1 MRLAARTANGR
12 LCYAFQCIGLF
23 LPGAGKTNA
32 RHMRIGILTQPLRAN
47 YGGLLQCWA
56 LQQVLLRLGHEAWVI
71 RREEPDVSHRL
82 TGWLRRQT
90 ANMVK
95 AATGRTGVKWVYRGE
110 ERRIFEYVRR
120 FSRTRIQPQT
130 PPLHSSAALLAD
142 YEERRY
148 DAYVVGSDQVWRPS
162 FIDSVT
168 DYFLGFLP
176 SREKV
181 RRVAYAASFGTDE
194 WEFGGTLAERCRRLA
209 VRFDAVSVRERGGV
223 ALCRE
228 RLGIDARWVLDPTLL
243 LLPADYEALARDEA
257 AHLLASGRLGGVAV
271 PASGEDSV
279 PARPAERVVTDA
291 FGRSLVG
298 AGEGGDCCG
307 RLFCYVIDRSDSAE
321 ALCREVG
328 MRLGLTPVSVLARA
342 EGTVPR
348 GTPTS
353 DMVHP
358 PVSAW
363 LTALREADAVLT
375 DSFHGCVFALLFG
388 RPFVTLGNAVRGQ
401 ARFSSLLSLFGLEC
415 RMVGGA
421 DAAAVANRMS
431 EPIDWRSVNEI
442 LCRER
447 ERSVD
452 FLRQTLIES

>member
-12 LCYAFQCIGLF
+12 LRYAFQCIGLF

-95 AATGRTGVKWVYRGE
+95 AATGRTGVKWVYRSE

-209 VRFDAVSVRERGGV
+209 VRFDAVSVREGV
-223 ALCRE
+223 GWPSVVSVWALTPDGCWIRPSCFYPPTMRRWPAT
-228 RLGIDARWVLDPTLL
+228 RLRISWR
-243 LLPADYEALARDEA
+243 PAGWEASLC
-257 AHLLASGRLGGVAV
+257 
-271 PASGEDSV
+271 
-279 PARPAERVVTDA
+279 RPAERTP
-291 FGRSLVG
+291 F
-298 AGEGGDCCG
+298 
-307 RLFCYVIDRSDSAE
+307 
-321 ALCREVG
+321 
-328 MRLGLTPVSVLARA
+328 RLGRQN
-342 EGTVPR
+342 
-348 GTPTS
+348 
-353 DMVHP
+353 
-358 PVSAW
+358 
-363 LTALREADAVLT
+363 AL
-375 DSFHGCVFALLFG
+375 
-388 RPFVTLGNAVRGQ
+388 
-401 ARFSSLLSLFGLEC
+401 
-415 RMVGGA
+415 
-421 DAAAVANRMS
+421 
-431 EPIDWRSVNEI
+431 
-442 LCRER
+442 
-447 ERSVD
+447 
-452 FLRQTLIES
+452 

>member
-12 LCYAFQCIGLF
+12 LRYAFQCIGLF

-95 AATGRTGVKWVYRGE
+95 AATGRTGVKWVYRSE

-181 RRVAYAASFGTDE
+181 RRVAYAASFGASLGVRRAGRRRCAGQRRGLRSGSAGRTRRDGC
-194 WEFGGTLAERCRRLA
+194 FRPFTCRR
-209 VRFDAVSVRERGGV
+209 RRGWRLLW
-223 ALCRE
+223 APFLLC
-228 RLGIDARWVLDPTLL
+228 D
-243 LLPADYEALARDEA
+243 
-257 AHLLASGRLGGVAV
+257 
-271 PASGEDSV
+271 
-279 PARPAERVVTDA
+279 
-291 FGRSLVG
+291 
-298 AGEGGDCCG
+298 
-307 RLFCYVIDRSDSAE
+307 
-321 ALCREVG
+321 
-328 MRLGLTPVSVLARA
+328 
-342 EGTVPR
+342 
-348 GTPTS
+348 
-353 DMVHP
+353 
-358 PVSAW
+358 
-363 LTALREADAVLT
+363 
-375 DSFHGCVFALLFG
+375 
-388 RPFVTLGNAVRGQ
+388 RPF
-401 ARFSSLLSLFGLEC
+401 
-415 RMVGGA
+415 
-421 DAAAVANRMS
+421 
-431 EPIDWRSVNEI
+431 
-442 LCRER
+442 
-447 ERSVD
+447 
-452 FLRQTLIES
+452 